1 MLAMKP
7 KMLNET
13 TLQKHLVKPPTGSVV
28 VQITPKVAQFALD
41 ATNQNNRPISASKVV
56 AYSNDMQKQ
65 NWSLTGETIKFGND
79 GLLKD
84 GQHRLEACVRA
95 NTPFQTH
102 AVFGVDPETFQHI
115 DVGKKRD
122 GSDTLAMMGVDNY
135 KRASTIIKMIIAYEN
150 GLSDTPKSGVSNDWL
165 KRKYVEEIDHGLLQE
180 AIAVANRVY
189 KTTKWQTGV
198 IGAFF
203 YVAVQKGQRKQ
214 ITTFFD
220 DMCLGRGTKA
230 RAPVLFMLE
239 NVNRMRMDRAY
250 QLRAHQ
256 YGIIL
261 SRAYKNYKAEKSSTK
276 ADVIVGLDDKMAT
289 F

>member
-28 VQITPKVAQFALD
+28 VQITPELAQFALD
-41 ATNQNNRPISASKVV
+41 AMNQNNRPLSSSKVV
-56 AYSNDMQKQ
+56 TYSNDMQKQ

-122 GSDTLAMMGVDNY
+122 GSDTLAMMGVENY
-135 KRASTIIKMIIAYEN
+135 KRASTIIKMIIAYEH
-150 GLSDTPKSGVSNDWL
+150 GLSSSPKSGVSNDWL
-165 KRKYVEEIDHGLLQE
+165 KRKYVEEIDHDLLQE
-180 AIAVANRVY
+180 AIALANRVY
-189 KTTKWQTGV
+189 KTTSWQTGV

-220 DMCLGRGTKA
+220 DMCKGIGTKA
-230 RAPVLFMLE
+230 RSPIRFMLE
-239 NVNRMRMDRAY
+239 NVNRMKLDRAY

-256 YGIIL
+256 YGIML
-261 SRAYKNYKAEKSSTK
+261 SRAYKNYKAGKSSTK
-276 ADVIVGLDDKMAT
+276 ADVIVGLDDKMAS

>member
-28 VQITPKVAQFALD
+28 VQITPELAQFALD
-41 ATNQNNRPISASKVV
+41 ATNQNNRPLSSSKVV
-56 AYSNDMQKQ
+56 TYSNDMQKQ

-150 GLSDTPKSGVSNDWL
+150 GLSNSPKSGVSNDWL
-165 KRKYVEEIDHGLLQE
+165 KRKYVEEIDHDLLQE

-220 DMCLGRGTKA
+220 DMCKGIGTKA
-230 RAPVLFMLE
+230 RSPIPFMLE

-256 YGIIL
+256 YGIML